1 MQDCVPKCRI
11 IPSPLT
17 KLHQLKY
24 IKVDTSDEAGPELLT
39 VSTEDGRILFYSTD
53 SKQLIKPAED
63 ADSPLPIAPLLFQ
76 LGGKDHGQSTRIK
89 DFEILYLKGK
99 STKSSCLIVTG
110 SSDGEVKM
118 WSLNQDQLK
127 QNKSSKSSKSKKEPS
142 SKEGPQQVGT
152 LLGSYET
159 GNRITCLTAF
169 VMHKPKEE
177 DDIEF
182 EGLSEDEE
190 QNSDDSSDSESEG

>member
-1 MQDCVPKCRI
+1 M
-11 IPSPLT
+11 T

-24 IKVDTSDEAGPELLT
+24 VKLDTSDEANSELLT

-53 SKQLIKPAED
+53 PKHLVKPSED
-63 ADSPLPIAPLLFQ
+63 AESPLPIAPLLFQ

-89 DFEILYLKGK
+89 DFEVLYLKGK
-99 STKSSCLIVTG
+99 SAASSCLIVTG
-110 SSDGEVKM
+110 SSDGEVKI

-127 QNKSSKSSKSKKEPS
+127 QSQTDKPSKSKKEAP
-142 SKEGPQQVGT
+142 SKEAPRQVGT

-159 GNRITCLTAF
+159 GNRITCLAAF

-177 DDIEF
+177 DDLEL
-182 EGLSEDEE
+182 EGLSDDEE